1 MEYFYIIHH
10 MLKGIINLEIKDAK
24 YHNQLE
30 IQGYHDSKT
39 CDMLLLKLIEEGY
52 VTGIP
57 CILSD
62 GGRKKVDWISPYL
75 MPTITLAG
83 LEYLATNPMML
94 KAEQHEKNLELYKK
108 ESQEEKAKP
117 DKASISAAAQMIENT
132 IEKFAK

>member
-10 MLKGIINLEIKDAK
+10 MLTGIINLEIKDGK
-24 YHNQLE
+24 HNQLE
-30 IQGYHDSKT
+30 IQGFYDSKT

-62 GGRKKVDWISPYL
+62 SGRKKVDWVSPYL

-83 LEYLATNPMML
+83 LEYLVTNPMML
-94 KAEQHEKNLELYKK
+94 KAERHKEDLELYKK
-108 ESQEEKAKP
+108 ESQQEKKKP
-117 DKASISAAAQMIENT
+117 DEASVSAAAQIIANN
-132 IEKFAK
+132 IEKFGK